1 MGKNKVI
8 YMRCTF
14 AFHCNSNLYELLK
27 WYLSRSKR
35 INIEKYGERSAYL
48 HSLVLH
54 VYALFTLWRTTFSI
68 DGTTVRSA
76 GDVDS

>member
-14 AFHCNSNLYELLK
+14 AFHCNSNLYELLE

-35 INIEKYGERSAYL
+35 INIEKYDERSAYL
-48 HSLVLH
+48 HSLVLRI
-54 VYALFTLWRTTFSI
+54 FTLWRTIFSSE
-68 DGTTVRSA
+68 GTTVRSA